1 MQGENFFLLNHL
13 LLATAFFAAHCLTNG
28 GIGNDI
34 KTKAN
39 EKARLNA
46 RSPALIGFFSLCLP
60 PKAQPA
66 RLARRLR
73 PAVPVDF
80 PRM

>member
-34 KTKAN
+34 KTQAN
-39 EKARLNA
+39 EKARLTA
-46 RSPALIGFFSLCLP
+46 RSLALSCFLAFACHLRLSL
-60 PKAQPA
+60 
-66 RLARRLR
+66 R
-73 PAVPVDF
+73 F
-80 PRM
+80 